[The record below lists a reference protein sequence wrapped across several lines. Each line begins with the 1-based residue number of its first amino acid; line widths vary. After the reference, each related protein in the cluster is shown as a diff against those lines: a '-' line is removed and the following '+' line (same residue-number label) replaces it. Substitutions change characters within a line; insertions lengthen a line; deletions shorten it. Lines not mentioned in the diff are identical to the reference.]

1 MRLSFPKFDILIVL
15 LAASSLLLIGCDQ
28 KQEAKGPEMGSIEQY
43 LAENPEEAL
52 DDPDEAQDEGDE
64 FDASGN

>member
-1 MRLSFPKFDILIVL
+1 MRLISPKFNFLAVL
-15 LAASSLLLIGCDQ
+15 LAASSLAFVGCEQ
-28 KQEAKGPEMGSIEQY
+28 KEEAKGPEMGSIEQY

-52 DDPDEAQDEGDE
+52 DDPDEAEDEGDE